1 MSTFKLELH
10 LSSEDLLKAVAQ
22 LSQSDLEEFVSQVIA
37 IQAQKKASKLPKIE
51 AELLI
56 KINQGMSDDIQNYY
70 EKLIAK
76 RESETLTENEH
87 EELLSLSKQI
97 EKLQAQRIE
106 YLAELARLRGISLT
120 TLMENLGI
128 QTQIYV

>member
-120 TLMENLGI
+120 TLMESLGI

>member
-10 LSSEDLLKAVAQ
+10 LTSEDLLKAVAQ
-22 LSQSDLEEFVSQVIA
+22 LSQSEIEEFVSQVIA
-37 IQAQKKASKLPKIE
+37 IQAQKKSFRLPKIE

-56 KINQGMSDDIQNYY
+56 KINQGISGEMQNHY
-70 EKLIAK
+70 ERLMAK
-76 RESETLTENEH
+76 REAEALTQNEY
-87 EELLSLSKQI
+87 EELLNLSQEI

-120 TLMENLGI
+120 KLMENLGI
-128 QTQIYV
+128 QTQMYA